1 MVCDTVKP
9 SLRAASCCR
18 VEVVNGGAGVRLMGF
33 FTMVETVNLAVLH
46 LSRKA
51 MTSSRVVKRWSSSA
65 FTSALRPSSPV
76 AVNTAFTR

>member
-33 FTMVETVNLAVLH
+33 LTMVETVNLAALH

-51 MTSSRVVKRWSSSA
+51 ITSSRVAKRRSSSA
-65 FTSALRPSSPV
+65 FTSALWPSSPV

>member
-33 FTMVETVNLAVLH
+33 FTMVATVNLAVLH
-46 LSRKA
+46 LSRKSI
-51 MTSSRVVKRWSSSA
+51 TSSRVVKRRSSSA
-65 FTSALRPSSPV
+65 FTSAVEPSP
-76 AVNTAFTR
+76 AGTVNTAFTR